1 MQDKHLITVVTPTYN
16 RAYILHKA
24 YESLKKQ
31 TCKSFCWMI
40 IDDGSTDNTEEL
52 VNKWI
57 IERKIEI
64 VYYKKDNGGKASALN
79 FALDRIKTDFWVC
92 LDSDDSFSNKA
103 IELAIKEL
111 RKIKNNPKYCGILAL
126 RNTPNGEV
134 LGGKRIPQKVT
145 ETTVMEVVNKYK
157 IRSEFIQFYKTEATS
172 NYRFPQI
179 PGEKFISPEYLAME
193 INKKY
198 KFIVSQN
205 TFCYCEYLSDG
216 LTKNKLDV
224 IKKNPKGYTLI
235 KRHSFELAKGFIPKS
250 KHCLMYIAG
259 CILSKDKNCIRYSPN
274 KLMTVLYYPLGWLVY
289 LIKFRKSR

>member
-1 MQDKHLITVVTPTYN
+1 MNRSITVVTPTYN
-16 RAYILHKA
+16 RSYILHKC

-31 TCKSFCWMI
+31 TDKSFVWMI

-79 FALDRIKTDFWVC
+79 FALDRIKTDYWVC

-157 IRSEFIQFYKTEATS
+157 IRSEFIQFYKTEVTS

-259 CILSKDKNCIRYSPN
+259 CILSGDKNCIRHSPD
-274 KLMTVLYYPLGWLVY
+274 KLMTVLYYPLGWLAY
-289 LIKFRKSR
+289 LIRFRIIR